1 MLNEVHVNTTSI
13 KTTTTKNRRMLHHQ
27 YRRDEDYI
35 AKPQHGMKNKP
46 YPIQAATTIMWK
58 NTALVLSLAPVVSK
72 DRPDKENQPSKQWY
86 TYQVSPN
93 SNPESLKDSNM
104 NVSVDGTTMTT
115 QKTATR
121 AAAAVVEGRVA
132 IKGKELFP
140 YDEEDVLMNVQSPPS
155 SPPTT
160 NWTGNGTNT
169 MILRLML
176 TASSVLSSKTQQQRP
191 LSSWYELCHYDNQQ
205 QQQRAGKRFKRNLNN
220 HARTNTTQRSHC
232 SAPGR
237 LILPNKLQRQKRDPK
252 QQPSKVR

>member
-1 MLNEVHVNTTSI
+1 MNAGVDG
-13 KTTTTKNRRMLHHQ
+13 KTT
-27 YRRDEDYI
+27 
-35 AKPQHGMKNKP
+35 
-46 YPIQAATTIMWK
+46 
-58 NTALVLSLAPVVSK
+58 
-72 DRPDKENQPSKQWY
+72 
-86 TYQVSPN
+86 
-93 SNPESLKDSNM
+93 
-104 NVSVDGTTMTT
+104 TT
-115 QKTATR
+115 QKTATV
-121 AAAAVVEGRVA
+121 AVAAVVEGRVA
-132 IKGKELFP
+132 IEGEDLFP
-140 YDEEDVLMNVQSPPS
+140 YDEEDVVMNVQSPS

-191 LSSWYELCHYDNQQ
+191 LSSWYELCHYDNRQ